1 MEVWDEGGDNSRA
14 LALIGFTNTN
24 RWEPVR
30 GGG

>member
-1 MEVWDEGGDNSRA
+1 MEVGDEGGDSSRA
-14 LALIGFTNTN
+14 LALIGFTN